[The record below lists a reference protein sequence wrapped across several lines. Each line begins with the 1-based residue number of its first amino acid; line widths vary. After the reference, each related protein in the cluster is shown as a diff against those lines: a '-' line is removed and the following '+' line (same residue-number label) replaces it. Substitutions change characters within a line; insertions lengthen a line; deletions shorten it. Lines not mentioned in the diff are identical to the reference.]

1 MKTQA
6 QVAEV
11 AIEID
16 TLYGEYKKASA
27 FKRPFIA
34 GSLQKKANLVLQ
46 EHGITKKM
54 LLRFLHAT

>member
-34 GSLQKKANLVLQ
+34 GSLQKRRILSSKNM
-46 EHGITKKM
+46 E
-54 LLRFLHAT
+54 